1 MALDRDELIK
11 LIEEAAGRAD
21 GQRIPLNL
29 RYLARH
35 MGTSNGDSYASIRLE
50 NLTLEVVS

>member
-1 MALDRDELIK
+1 MAFDRDELIK